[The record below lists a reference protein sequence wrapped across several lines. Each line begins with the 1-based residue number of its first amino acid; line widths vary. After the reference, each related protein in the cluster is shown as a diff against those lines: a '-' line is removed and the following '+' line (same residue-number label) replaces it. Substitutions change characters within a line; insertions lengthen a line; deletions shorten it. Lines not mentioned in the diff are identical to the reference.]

1 MDAIKQY
8 KPIALVFYIDGNGE
22 RNALPL
28 DESKRVAFKQ
38 AVETSK
44 MVELEWITINTFDIR
59 EIRPASSTSELEKF
73 FYSQSRQDRNYLKQ
87 RTLKMA
93 WDNVNTLEY
102 WLGLWEQQAIE
113 RLQRILENYHETLSA
128 KQEREWN

>member
-1 MDAIKQY
+1 MDEIKQY

-28 DESKRVAFKQ
+28 EESKRLAFKN
-38 AVETSK
+38 AVENSK
-44 MVELEWITINTFDIR
+44 MVELEWITINTFDIK

-73 FYSQSRQDRNYLKQ
+73 FYSQTWQDRNYIKQ
-87 RTLKMA
+87 RTIKLA

-102 WLGLWEQQAIE
+102 WLWLWEKQAIDRLE
-113 RLQRILENYHETLSA
+113 RMLFYFHNEDQ
-128 KQEREWN
+128 WN

>member
-1 MDAIKQY
+1 MDEIKQY

-28 DESKRVAFKQ
+28 EESKRLAFKN

-44 MVELEWITINTFDIR
+44 MVELEWITINTFDIK

-73 FYSQSRQDRNYLKQ
+73 FYSQSRRDRNYIKQ
-87 RTLKMA
+87 RTLKIA
-93 WDNVNTLEY
+93 WDRVNTLEY
-102 WLGLWEQQAIE
+102 RLGLWEQQAIE
-113 RLQRILENYHETLSA
+113 RLERILNTYHETLSNN
-128 KQEREWN
+128 QDE

>member
-28 DESKRVAFKQ
+28 DESKRVAFKT
-38 AVETSK
+38 AVESSK

-73 FYSQSRQDRNYLKQ
+73 FYSQSRQDRNYIKQ

-93 WDNVNTLEY
+93 WDKVNVLEY
-102 WLGLWEQQAIE
+102 RLWLWEQQALD
-113 RLQRILENYHETLSA
+113 RLQRILETYHEDLLA
-128 KQEREWN
+128 KQQEEWN